1 MEPGWWSPAQPEDM
15 RWALHEMWLEQLAM
29 PRMQLAKRLAS
40 HMSLRTNC
48 GCRRVPR
55 SRLRGSL
62 SPVMR
67 STPVGSSAHGNAPQL
82 PEENLR
88 ASHRRS
94 KATKQDL
101 LVIVRVLTQ

>member
-40 HMSLRTNC
+40 HMSLRTNS
-48 GCRRVPR
+48 VPPRTR

-67 STPVGSSAHGNAPQL
+67 STPVGSSAHGNAH
-82 PEENLR
+82 
-88 ASHRRS
+88 SCRREIYE
-94 KATKQDL
+94 
-101 LVIVRVLTQ
+101 LVIDDQRLRNKICWSLFEC